1 MKPQDNY
8 QVYHLFPLDEDRKAL
23 DAAMRVLAENEA
35 KKLPFYKRKGFRKK
49 VR

>member
-8 QVYHLFPLDEDRKAL
+8 RVYHLLPLEEDRKAL
-23 DAAMRVLAENEA
+23 DDAMRVMAENEA
-35 KKLPFYKRKGFRKK
+35 KKLPFYKRKGFRKH

>member
-8 QVYHLFPLDEDRKAL
+8 QVYHLFPLDEDMKKL
-23 DAAMRVLAENEA
+23 NEAMMVMAEKEA

>member
-8 QVYHLFPLDEDRKAL
+8 QVYHLFPLDEDIREL
-23 DAAMRVLAENEA
+23 DAAMRVLAEKEA